1 MTQPESDETFSQPA
15 RLSGATL
22 LAATGI
28 FAAVAAFVVAWEMFF
43 ILFLGILFGVFLTKS
58 AGSLSR
64 VLPLSYP
71 ARVGAVT
78 TLLLVLAIG
87 SLLIFGVRA
96 GHQLADA
103 DKHLLAAQE
112 KLEQAAADYP
122 AVYSVLSSTPL
133 IGRFLGPSESK
144 TDDEADASSQPE
156 DTKSAADAK
165 SSAPSQTETSG
176 LTSGTISKVAGTGLQ
191 AVFGLF
197 QTSFGLAVNSLL
209 IFFVGLF
216 LSLAPET
223 YRDGVVVLFPQP
235 RRERTRDVLNIAGE
249 TLWHWLIGR
258 GGSML
263 VTGLGA
269 VALLTLAGVPMGA
282 MLGLA
287 TGVLT
292 FVPNIGSL
300 VALIL
305 AILFA
310 LPMGQGTV
318 AIVFVGYLVLQ
329 LVESYVITPLIQQQQ
344 VSLPPALLI
353 SFQALMGVLFGFL
366 GAAVAS
372 PLLAACKTLTMEV
385 YVKDVLGGEDER

>member
-1 MTQPESDETFSQPA
+1 MTQSDSDETFSQPV
-15 RLSGATL
+15 RLSAVML
-22 LAATGI
+22 LAAIGM
-28 FAAVAAFVVAWEMFF
+28 FAAVAAFVIAWEMFF
-43 ILFLGILFGVFLTKS
+43 ILFLGLLFGVFLTKS
-58 AGSLSR
+58 AASLSQ
-64 VLPLSYP
+64 VLPLSYS
-71 ARVGAVT
+71 ARVGVVT

-87 SLLIFGVRA
+87 SLLTFGLRA

-103 DKHLLAAQE
+103 DKHLSAAQE
-112 KLEQAAADYP
+112 KLQQAATDYP
-122 AVYSVLSSTPL
+122 AVYSVLASTPL
-133 IGRFLGPSESK
+133 VGRFLGSPESK
-144 TDDEADASSQPE
+144 TDEDADASSQP
-156 DTKSAADAK
+156 ADAK
-165 SSAPSQTETSG
+165 SATDTESSAGAETETSG
-176 LTSGTISKVAGTGLQ
+176 LTSGTISKVAGRGLE

-223 YRDGVVVLFPQP
+223 YRDGIVVLFPQP
-235 RRERTRDVLNIAGE
+235 RRERTRDVLNIVGE

-300 VALIL
+300 VALVL

-310 LPMGQGTV
+310 LPLGQGTV

-372 PLLAACKTLTMEV
+372 PLLAACKSLTREV
-385 YVKDVLGGEDER
+385 YVNDVLGSEDER